1 MIETV
6 AVTDH
11 VPVTPWTKKLNPLWW
26 LQGPDGWTVPAVNNG
41 APYLPSISATWLRRL
56 IWFGIRNPGMNFV
69 GFIVGVEDRNYT
81 VTGVAPALASTGRDC
96 GQEGWRW
103 SVINLKYVKLP
114 FVSYYKNGFIEF
126 YLGWR
131 PASGGF
137 GIKIVYGKPP
147 GVA

>member
-1 MIETV
+1 VDEKAQPALV
-6 AVTDH
+6 ATGAG
-11 VPVTPWTKKLNPLWW
+11 W
-26 LQGPDGWTVPAVNNG
+26 LDCAGRQQRRIVPAQHQR
-41 APYLPSISATWLRRL
+41 LWLRRL

-69 GFIVGVEDRNYT
+69 GFVVGVEDRNYT
-81 VTGVAPALASTGRDC
+81 VTGVAPALAITGRDC

-114 FVSYYKNGFIEF
+114 SVSCYKNGFIEF
-126 YLGWR
+126 YLGRR

-137 GIKIVYGKPP
+137 VIKIVHGKPP

>member
-1 MIETV
+1 
-6 AVTDH
+6 
-11 VPVTPWTKKLNPLWW
+11 
-26 LQGPDGWTVPAVNNG
+26 
-41 APYLPSISATWLRRL
+41 
-56 IWFGIRNPGMNFV
+56 MNFV